1 MINAK
6 TANSLADLCS
16 KEIKQEMFKKTI
28 EEIELCIHE
37 SAQKGHYSISYYIPL
52 RIRAEIIK
60 YLEELGYVIYVSSV
74 DGTCWIN
81 W

>member
-6 TANSLADLCS
+6 TANALADICS
-16 KEIKQEMFKKTI
+16 KEIKQEMFKKAI

-37 SAQKGHYSISYYIPL
+37 SAQEGHYSILYRIPL
-52 RIRAEIIK
+52 RVREEVVK
-60 YLEELGYVIYVSSV
+60 YLEELGYDIQIGL